1 MPKFWKQ
8 VLTVLTG
15 TVAAQALPLLAAPL
29 ITRLCS
35 PADMGAFS
43 VWLGMVAVAAI
54 AASLRMETAMILD
67 HGEREQRICFGAVA
81 YSASALAL
89 LLTVAGLIAWALPLA
104 RKLNT
109 LSLLTI
115 GLATW
120 LTSYTQTTLAYATSH
135 SAFGQAAHA
144 KVWGAGGVALA
155 QLILL
160 ASGAGSCALVLGQL
174 LGLTTGLVAAQAI
187 LRPPRARIGW
197 RADATLLAYWRKHQA
212 FWRFSLPSNL
222 LNAMVGQLPLFLIGM
237 RYGAL
242 AAGLYTLTQRVLAA
256 PISLLAASVLEV
268 FKRQCV
274 HDFETIGNCRDAYL
288 HALKVLVSLGL
299 APALL
304 LYLYAPALFTL
315 VFGTAWRTAG
325 VMAQVLAPLF
335 FLNFVASPLS
345 YVFFV
350 AGKQKIEL
358 AWQCTLFV
366 VTVSSFSLPATL
378 DTCLAL
384 YTFGYSLLYLVYLC
398 MSYRYACNGMLRSLA
413 HGARPIP

>member
-15 TVAAQALPLLAAPL
+15 SVLAQALPLLAAPL

-67 HGEREQRICFGAVA
+67 HGVQEQRTCFSAVA
-81 YSASALAL
+81 YSASVLAL
-89 LLTVAGLIAWALPLA
+89 LLTAAGLIACLLPLA
-104 RKLNT
+104 SK
-109 LSLLTI
+109 LSLFALLSI
-115 GLATW
+115 GFATW
-120 LTSYTQTTLAYATSH
+120 LTAYTQTTLAYATSH

-144 KVWGAGGVALA
+144 KVWGAGAVALA
-155 QLILL
+155 QLLLL
-160 ASGAGSCALVLGQL
+160 AIGASASALVLGQL
-174 LGLTTGLVAAQAI
+174 IGLIIGLAAAQRV
-187 LRPPRARIGW
+187 LRPPRPRLAW
-197 RADATLLAYWRKHQA
+197 RPDAGVLAYWRKHQA

-222 LNAMVGQLPLFLIGM
+222 LNAMVGQMPLFLIGA
-237 RYGAL
+237 RYGVL

-274 HDFETIGNCRDAYL
+274 HDFETIGNCRDAYV
-288 HALKVLVSLGL
+288 HAFKVLVGLGI
-299 APALL
+299 APALVV
-304 LYLYAPALFTL
+304 YLYAPELFTF
-315 VFGTAWRTAG
+315 VFGSAWRTAG

-358 AWQCTLFV
+358 AWQCALFL
-366 VTVSSFSLPATL
+366 VTICAFCLPATL
-378 DTCLAL
+378 DSCIAL
-384 YTFGYSLLYLVYLC
+384 YTFGYAMLYLVYLC
-398 MSYRYACNGMLRSLA
+398 MSFRYACNGMTRPLA
-413 HGARPIP
+413 HGASR